1 MLWYACGYVYV
12 IIYIRMN
19 VCYGI
24 HVHCVCV
31 CVSEGKKI
39 TTDLWCRAVWVWSV

>member
-1 MLWYACGYVYV
+1 MLWYACGCVYV

-24 HVHCVCV
+24 HVDMD
-31 CVSEGKKI
+31 VSM
-39 TTDLWCRAVWVWSV
+39 LWYTCRCGCEYVMVYM